1 LTFHFNFISFSGE
14 NIQLMEVSYDEHP
27 EGDQEKEN
35 ALFGVEDAFDLQALQ
50 ERLRK
55 IQLKGI

>member
-1 LTFHFNFISFSGE
+1 
-14 NIQLMEVSYDEHP
+14 MEVSYDEHP